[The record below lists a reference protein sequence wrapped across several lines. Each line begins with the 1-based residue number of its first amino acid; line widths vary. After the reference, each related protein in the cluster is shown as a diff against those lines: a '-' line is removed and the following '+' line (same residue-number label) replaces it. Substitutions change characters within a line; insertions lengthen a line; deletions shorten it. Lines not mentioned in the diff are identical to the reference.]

1 MVRDCRDDDAGDR
14 EMADAAMVCTEE
26 TAGETPMC
34 GCQSCTPC
42 QLSGGGF
49 GLWVDEPQI
58 SFSTNLW
65 SKKDENCKNG
75 PYALSFFLD
84 IV

>member
-1 MVRDCRDDDAGDR
+1 MKELEEMERYCNWLVRIMVRDCRDDDAGDR

-49 GLWVDEPQI
+49 GL
-58 SFSTNLW
+58 
-65 SKKDENCKNG
+65 
-75 PYALSFFLD
+75 
-84 IV
+84 